1 MATIKTVW
9 LVAALIT
16 GIACMAIEFFGPIFF
31 INRTASMPQGIYAKN
46 GGGLFKKGDI
56 IIFNEGRRK
65 SNLIKYIAAV
75 SGDRYCFDEAGAL
88 WVNEI
93 PIAQKNI
100 EKYSQPFLA
109 QSICNILNEG
119 ELLVI
124 GDHENSYDS
133 RYFGPIKKNDVI
145 ATAKLLWKIK

>member
-1 MATIKTVW
+1 MGVCIN
-9 LVAALIT
+9 
-16 GIACMAIEFFGPIFF
+16 EPIFF
-31 INRTASMPQGIYAKN
+31 INRTASMPR
-46 GGGLFKKGDI
+46 GLYLVDRKKYNQIGDI
-56 IIFNEGRRK
+56 IVFKSNEFNG
-65 SNLIKYIAAV
+65 NLIKYIAAV

-109 QSICNILNEG
+109 QSICHILNEG

-145 ATAKLLWKIK
+145 ATAKLLWQIK